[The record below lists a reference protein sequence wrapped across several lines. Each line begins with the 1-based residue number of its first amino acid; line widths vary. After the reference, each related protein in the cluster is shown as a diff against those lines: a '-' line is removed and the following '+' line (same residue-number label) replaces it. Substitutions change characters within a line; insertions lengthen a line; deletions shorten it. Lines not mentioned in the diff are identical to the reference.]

1 MNRTRE
7 QAFHIADT
15 EGERIH
21 ELIKAS
27 LPPDAGFVL
36 ALAIPHTNGE
46 TYLRYETNLTGRSAF
61 EILAG
66 GQDAILDSDNADNTR
81 NR

>member
-1 MNRTRE
+1 MTRTKE
-7 QAFHIADT
+7 QAFALANAEGARIQELVRAAMPADV
-15 EGERIH
+15 
-21 ELIKAS
+21 
-27 LPPDAGFVL
+27 GFVL

-66 GQDAILDSDNADNTR
+66 GQDAILEADNADKLR
-81 NR
+81 DF